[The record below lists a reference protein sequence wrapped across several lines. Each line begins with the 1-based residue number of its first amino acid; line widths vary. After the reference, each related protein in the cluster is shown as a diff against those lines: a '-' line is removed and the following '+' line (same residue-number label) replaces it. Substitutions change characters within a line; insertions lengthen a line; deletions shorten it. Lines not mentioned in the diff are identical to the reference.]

1 MSEAG
6 AAPAS
11 RPRQALSSAE
21 QQIRLGR
28 LAAPDWQIVDGRR
41 LEKTYRLSDFASALD
56 LVQRIGAQAARQNHH
71 PEILLSWGRVEVRLW
86 THDVG
91 GLTERDFILAAA
103 CDAERAALAS

>member
-1 MSEAG
+1 MTETG
-6 AAPAS
+6 AAPVS
-11 RPRQALSSAE
+11 RSRQLLSSAE

-28 LAAPDWQIVDGRR
+28 LSTPDWRIVDGQR
-41 LEKTYRLSDFASALD
+41 LEKTYRLPDFASALD
-56 LVQRIGAQAARQNHH
+56 LVQRIGAQAERQNHH

-86 THDVG
+86 THDVA